1 MQTESSHVC
10 GLSSNLRMP
19 DPIAALLELTRRLS
33 ETRGLDPMLQAVVD
47 CAVGLVGAPRVSIR
61 LLDPTHSRLIATCR
75 AGKPLHHN
83 ATTTYQLGQG
93 LLGWIAKH
101 KQPLLANDAMADVRF
116 IKRPDM
122 VETMGSY
129 LGVPIVANGE
139 VTGVLSAVASERLAF
154 SAEHQRV
161 LELVAGIASPYIEVG
176 RVTRLAQV
184 DVLTGALNRRG
195 LDAMQ
200 LDAPVPFETPPF
212 SVVMADVD
220 NFKQVN
226 DELGHAAGDEC
237 LRRVARVLG
246 ETIREVDALVRYGG
260 EEFLLVL
267 LDTEL
272 AQASRVAERGR
283 QAIEK
288 AQILAGKQLTISA
301 GVAQQKPNELRQQTV
316 ARADAALLEAKR
328 TGRNRVVLA

>member
-1 MQTESSHVC
+1 MA
-10 GLSSNLRMP
+10 
-19 DPIAALLELTRRLS
+19 DPIATLLELTRRLGQ
-33 ETRGLDPMLQAVVD
+33 TRGLDVTLQSVVE
-47 CAVGLVGAPRVSIR
+47 CALGLVGAPRVSIR
-61 LLDPTHSRLIATCR
+61 LIDPTHARLIATCR

-122 VETMGSY
+122 IEPMGSY

-139 VTGVLSAVASERLAF
+139 VTGVLSAVSPERLAF
-154 SAEHQRV
+154 TAEHQQL
-161 LELVAGIASPYIEVG
+161 LELIAGIASPHIEVG
-176 RVTRLAQV
+176 RMAKLAQV
-184 DVLTGALNRRG
+184 DSLTGALNRRG
-195 LDAMQ
+195 LDAME
-200 LDAPVPFETPPF
+200 LDGPVPFETPPF

-220 NFKQVN
+220 HFKQVN
-226 DELGHAAGDEC
+226 DALGHAAGDEC

-246 ETIREVDALVRYGG
+246 DTIREVDALVRYGG

-272 AQASRVAERGR
+272 AQAARVAERGR
-283 QAIEK
+283 EAVES
-288 AQILAGKQLTISA
+288 AQILNGRKLTISA
-301 GVAQQKPNELRQQTV
+301 GVAQQRPNELRQLTV
-316 ARADAALLEAKR
+316 ARADGALLEAKR
-328 TGRNRVVLA
+328 QGRNRVVLA

>member
-1 MQTESSHVC
+1 
-10 GLSSNLRMP
+10 MP
-19 DPIAALLELTRRLS
+19 DTLATLLELTRKLS
-33 ETRGLDPMLQAVVD
+33 QTRGLDATLQAVVE
-47 CAVGLVGAPRVSIR
+47 CTLGLAAVPRVSIR

-75 AGKPLHHN
+75 AGKPLHVN

-101 KQPLLANDAMADVRF
+101 QQPLLANDAMADVRF

-139 VTGVLSAVASERLAF
+139 VTGVLSAVSPERLAF
-154 SAEHQRV
+154 TAEHQQL
-161 LELVAGIASPYIEVG
+161 LELVAGIASPHIEVG
-176 RVTRLAQV
+176 RMARLAQV
-184 DVLTGALNRRG
+184 DTLTGALNRRG
-195 LDAMQ
+195 LDALE
-200 LDAPVPFETPPF
+200 LDAPLPFETPPF

-220 NFKQVN
+220 HFKQVN
-226 DELGHAAGDEC
+226 DTLGHAAGDEC

-246 ETIREVDALVRYGG
+246 DTIREVDALVRYGG

-272 AQASRVAERGR
+272 SVAARVAERGR
-283 QAIEK
+283 EAVEK
-288 AQILAGKQLTISA
+288 AQILSGQRLTISA
-301 GVAQQKPNELRQQTV
+301 GVAQQRPNELRQHTV

-328 TGRNRVVLA
+328 AGRNRVVLA